1 MRPVRCMTCGKL
13 LGDRWEEFDRRLKEG
28 EDPKKILDEM
38 GIKRYC
44 CRATMLTSVD
54 LTEELAKYK

>member
-1 MRPVRCMTCGKL
+1 MTCGKL